1 MLATINL
8 QSQSELRQLT
18 AILLGAQ
25 VRARSAWV
33 SVRGFSGRGTTGLG
47 LQLFPLSQAR
57 PTRPPGCLP
66 LGRGAGCRQ
75 VCGGGFLP
83 LHEKGG
89 ISEVLELESSV
100 DSASPQCA
108 PCGED
113 ASLPGSGLDPPGL
126 SGPRK
131 AVVCCLHLAGGTARQ
146 ASAE

>member
-33 SVRGFSGRGTTGLG
+33 SVGGFSGRGTMGSAFSSPP
-47 LQLFPLSQAR
+47 FPCTAH
-57 PTRPPGCLP
+57 PAPCCLP

-89 ISEVLELESSV
+89 LTEVLELEGSV
-100 DSASPQCA
+100 DSASPQYA
-108 PCGED
+108 PCRED

-131 AVVCCLHLAGGTARQ
+131 AVVCCLQLAGGTARQ
-146 ASAE
+146 AGAE